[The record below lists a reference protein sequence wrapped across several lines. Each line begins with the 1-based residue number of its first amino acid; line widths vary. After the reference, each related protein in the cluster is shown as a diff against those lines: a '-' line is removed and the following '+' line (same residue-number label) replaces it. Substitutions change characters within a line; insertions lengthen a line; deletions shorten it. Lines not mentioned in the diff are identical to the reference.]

1 MKKYFKN
8 YLLFLLFLTCSSV
21 MADSTSTVAIG
32 LTIDST
38 VVMAE
43 SQSFGRRIDD
53 VVIEPGLN
61 YMLLKFRETTKSG
74 KWLEFKGE
82 IGAFSIKD
90 SKLLWTYPFNYGNS
104 SVYCTKAGVAIS
116 KGNKFCMLDPNTGQ
130 KNQRDR
136 FLIPVAI

>member
-61 YMLLKFRETTKSG
+61 YMLLKFRETTK
-74 KWLEFKGE
+74 KWEM
-82 IGAFSIKD
+82 
-90 SKLLWTYPFNYGNS
+90 
-104 SVYCTKAGVAIS
+104 AGV
-116 KGNKFCMLDPNTGQ
+116 
-130 KNQRDR
+130 
-136 FLIPVAI
+136 

>member
-53 VVIEPGLN
+53 VVIE
-61 YMLLKFRETTKSG
+61 
-74 KWLEFKGE
+74 
-82 IGAFSIKD
+82 
-90 SKLLWTYPFNYGNS
+90 
-104 SVYCTKAGVAIS
+104 
-116 KGNKFCMLDPNTGQ
+116 
-130 KNQRDR
+130 
-136 FLIPVAI
+136 

>member
-53 VVIEPGLN
+53 VVIEI
-61 YMLLKFRETTKSG
+61 RT
-74 KWLEFKGE
+74 
-82 IGAFSIKD
+82 
-90 SKLLWTYPFNYGNS
+90 
-104 SVYCTKAGVAIS
+104 
-116 KGNKFCMLDPNTGQ
+116 
-130 KNQRDR
+130 
-136 FLIPVAI
+136 